1 VSNTEKIAKCTAW
14 CKTIALL
21 FRNEVTRKFKMAQVE
36 TEQLSQM
43 VFGGGLSRAISS
55 VGELGVADHIESGS
69 PQPIELLA
77 RVTGAHE
84 RSLYRI
90 LRFLA
95 SNGVFQEKDKRHFDH
110 TALSY
115 CLRSDAENS
124 FRPAA
129 RIGHRISSFWDG
141 LHHSVLTG
149 ESGFTKVF
157 GQPLFNYLGTHP
169 DVAQIFDAAMVAI
182 HGHETPAMLD
192 AYDFSSTQVLADG
205 GGGNGSLI
213 AATLQRFPKLKGILF
228 ELDHVTRRTSETL
241 KTSAIGDRCSLI
253 AGNFFESMPS
263 GADTY
268 LFRHIIHDWS
278 DEQSVQI
285 LKNCRRVIPKTGRVL
300 IIEAVV
306 PTGNEASPAKEF
318 DLVMLVLP
326 GGIERTVEEYR
337 VLLKEAGFQLSS
349 VTPTR
354 SPVSIV
360 EGKPM

>member
-1 VSNTEKIAKCTAW
+1 
-14 CKTIALL
+14 
-21 FRNEVTRKFKMAQVE
+21 MGQVE
-36 TEQLSQM
+36 TEQLTQM
-43 VFGGGLSRAISS
+43 VFGAGLSRAISS
-55 VGELGVADHIESGS
+55 IAELGVADQIERGS

-77 RVTGAHE
+77 KVAGAHE

-95 SNGVFQEKDKRHFDH
+95 SNGIFQEKDNRRFDH
-110 TALSY
+110 TALSH

-129 RIGHRISSFWDG
+129 QIAHRISSFWDG
-141 LHHSVLTG
+141 LHHSAVTG

-157 GQPLFNYLGTHP
+157 EQPLFDYLGTHP

-192 AYDFSSTQVLADG
+192 AYDFSFARVLADI
-205 GGGNGSLI
+205 GGGNGSLL

-228 ELDHVTRRTSETL
+228 ELDHVIGRTAKSL
-241 KTSAIGDRCSLI
+241 KAYGDRCSLI

-285 LKNCRRVIPKTGRVL
+285 LKNCRKVIPNTGRLL

-306 PTGNEASPAKEF
+306 PAGNESSISKDF
-318 DLVMLVLP
+318 DMVMLVLP
-326 GGIERTVEEYR
+326 GGIERTEEEYR

-354 SPVSIV
+354 SAVSIV

>member
-1 VSNTEKIAKCTAW
+1 MAQAETEKLT
-14 CKTIALL
+14 
-21 FRNEVTRKFKMAQVE
+21 
-36 TEQLSQM
+36 QM
-43 VFGGGLSRAISS
+43 VFGAGLSRAISS
-55 VGELGVADHIESGS
+55 IAELGVADLIESGS
-69 PQPIELLA
+69 PRPIEFLA
-77 RVTGAHE
+77 RVSGAHE

-95 SNGVFQEKDKRHFDH
+95 GNGIFQEKDNRHFDH
-110 TALSY
+110 TALSH

-129 RIGHRISSFWDG
+129 QIGHRISSFWNG
-141 LHHSVLTG
+141 LHHSALTG

-157 GQPLFNYLGTHP
+157 GQPLFSYLGTHP
-169 DVAQIFDAAMVAI
+169 EVAQIFDAAMVAI

-192 AYDFSSTQVLADG
+192 SYDFSSAHVLADIG
-205 GGGNGSLI
+205 GGSGSLI

-228 ELDHVTRRTSETL
+228 ELDHVIRRTGETW
-241 KTSAIGDRCSLI
+241 KTYGLGDRCSLI

-285 LKNCRRVIPKTGRVL
+285 LKNCRRVIPNTGRLL

-306 PTGNEASPAKEF
+306 PTGNESSPAKDF

-326 GGIERTVEEYR
+326 GGIERTEEEYR

-349 VTPTR
+349 VTPTG
-354 SPVSIV
+354 SAVSIV